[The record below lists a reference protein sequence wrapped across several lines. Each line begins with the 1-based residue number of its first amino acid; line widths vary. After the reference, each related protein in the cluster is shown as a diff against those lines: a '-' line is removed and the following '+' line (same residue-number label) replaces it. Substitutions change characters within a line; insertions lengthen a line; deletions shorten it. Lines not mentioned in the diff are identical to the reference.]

1 MWHWATNPQVQL
13 VLPAMLA
20 KSSDSV
26 FWNLGIFWRIEDY
39 SVGLGSDTDKESK
52 DSGVLLASLHATLVD
67 ASLSLASH
75 YPVMNRKARHFF
87 KHPVVLSRIL
97 FFFQFLVAGSPTVR
111 EADFKTEL
119 LKGPFYTSFYVYEET
134 PQLIICFDLVFHT
147 VTWSDLSK
155 SQTEHSFP
163 NKTEMGAQPHDTGIW
178 QAHTHIYMSQSHI
191 RFVTFF
197 GDWLLVFP
205 RTSPGSSRPLASS
218 NLLAHARTRMEL
230 RKWPEEAYNYQWG
243 AMQVTWWEQ
252 WGCGGT
258 WIVLILG
265 WFEKKEFE
273 MLKAAVFVF
282 F

>member
-1 MWHWATNPQVQL
+1 MRHFLWPVTILWWIARRGT
-13 VLPAMLA
+13 
-20 KSSDSV
+20 
-26 FWNLGIFWRIEDY
+26 
-39 SVGLGSDTDKESK
+39 
-52 DSGVLLASLHATLVD
+52 
-67 ASLSLASH
+67 SLSIQWSWVASC
-75 YPVMNRKARHFF
+75 
-87 KHPVVLSRIL
+87 

-163 NKTEMGAQPHDTGIW
+163 NKTEMGAQPHDTAIW

-191 RFVTFF
+191 HFVTFF